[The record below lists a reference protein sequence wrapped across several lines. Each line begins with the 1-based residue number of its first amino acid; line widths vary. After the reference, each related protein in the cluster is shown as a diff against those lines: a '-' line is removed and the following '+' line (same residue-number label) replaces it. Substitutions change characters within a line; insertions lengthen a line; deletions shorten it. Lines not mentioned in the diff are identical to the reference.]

1 MGDHMKSVTVLFSG
15 GVDSTVLA
23 AMAHQEGVLHSLLHF
38 TYMQPSAPYEYRSA
52 SGWARE
58 HKVEMLRLM
67 PSILGMEPM
76 KASPGEPGS
85 RMIPGRNLVMLS
97 LAVNYAAANGIQEVW
112 YGPTKDDWEDYPDC
126 TPSFVSN
133 LCNLV
138 EQDTGVR
145 IVAPLIDLYK
155 TDVIAKAIELGVDL
169 DSTWSCYATR
179 SYRIEK
185 GHHIPIIGE
194 PCGTCN
200 SCVLRTNA
208 INEASND

>member
-1 MGDHMKSVTVLFSG
+1 MKSVAVLFSG

-23 AMAHQEGVLHSLLHF
+23 TMAHQEGVLHSLLHF
-38 TYMQPSAPYEYRSA
+38 SYMQPSGPDEFRAAAE
-52 SGWARE
+52 WARK
-58 HKVEMLRLM
+58 HDVEMLRLM
-67 PSILGMEPM
+67 PTIRGMEPM
-76 KASPGEPGS
+76 KASSGEPGS
-85 RMIPGRNLVMLS
+85 RMIPGRNLIMLA
-97 LAVNYAAANGIQEVW
+97 LAANYAASQGIDEVW

-169 DSTWSCYATR
+169 DATWSCYSAK
-179 SYRIEK
+179 SYRYQNA
-185 GHHIPIIGE
+185 HYIPKTGV

-200 SCVLRTNA
+200 SCVLRISATR
-208 INEASND
+208 EANNV